1 MGKFIRQLRAQ
12 QAAQAAAKAEAQAA
26 ADAAEKKRQE
36 DLKRA
41 SAITDNGSTVETVA
55 SNTTNQASLSVN
67 KGLSNTTAAPSTSD
81 TYDDTAIYI
90 NNLQNRRKRRG
101 APMAQ
106 VSNVLGQNTILGV

>member
-55 SNTTNQASLSVN
+55 SNTTNQAASSEKV
-67 KGLSNTTAAPSTSD
+67 SD
-81 TYDDTAIYI
+81 TEIYI
-90 NNLQNRRKRRG
+90 NNLKNRKRRG
-101 APMAQ
+101 APIAQ
-106 VSNVLGQNTILGV
+106 ASNSLGQVGILGV